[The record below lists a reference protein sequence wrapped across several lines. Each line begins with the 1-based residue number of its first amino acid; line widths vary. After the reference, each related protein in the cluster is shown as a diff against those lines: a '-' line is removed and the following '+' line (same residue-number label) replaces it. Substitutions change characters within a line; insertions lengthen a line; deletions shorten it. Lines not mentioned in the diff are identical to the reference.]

1 MTHRL
6 GELVWALVALLLAIL
21 LLSPGPAAAQH
32 DSEWTVVTLA
42 RDGSWGTATSELQS
56 RALASALR
64 KCKAMSDGRSDCG
77 AEIIAIRKGWT
88 LGILCGD
95 HRILVAATDLITAIR
110 DAQAREL
117 HLWELYGGK
126 LPICESIVTVDPQG
140 FASASRKKPWGAAR
154 TGASK

>member
-6 GELVWALVALLLAIL
+6 GEWIALLLLAML
-21 LLSPGPAAAQH
+21 LLSPAPAVAQH
-32 DSEWTVVTLA
+32 EAEWTVVTLA

-64 KCKAMSDGRSDCG
+64 KCEAMSDGQSDCG
-77 AEIIAIRKGWT
+77 AEITSVRNGWT

-95 HRILVAATDLITAIR
+95 HRILVAATDLVTAIK

-117 HLWELYGGK
+117 YLWELYRGK
-126 LPICESIVTVDPQG
+126 LPICECIVTVDPQG
-140 FASASRKKPWGAAR
+140 FATVSRKKPWGAAR
-154 TGASK
+154 TGATK